1 MRLLVLIG
9 MSIFLAG
16 CQTAYDVQ
24 DLGGGRYGVS
34 SLACPACGG
43 TAQSAKLAYEQAT
56 EFCAAKGQIVITES
70 QNNAMANAVGAGRT
84 DMIFACVDQVTEED
98 TSDCYSEAFAELS
111 TTHDE
116 FVLDKAVAMVV
127 PPEEGFPFVVLASED
142 KATEAEIAAL
152 KDVGGVWES
161 CSRDRWTN
169 VSPQYRKTYIATSN
183 EILASLAKLVAS
195 KTTYGEYAAE
205 VNASLASLDQQ
216 LGGIEREARA
226 KRAAEAKERMEAAS
240 RLNSQIQSSIDK
252 ATAPVGNP
260 VYNCT
265 TIGNTTT
272 CQ

>member
-1 MRLLVLIG
+1 MRLLLLIG
-9 MSIFLAG
+9 MGVFLSG
-16 CQTAYDVQ
+16 CQTASNVQ

-34 SLACPACGG
+34 SLPARHVEE
-43 TAQSAKLAYEQAT
+43 QLNRPKLAYEQAS

-111 TTHDE
+111 TKHDE

-169 VSPQYRKTYIATSN
+169 VSRRN
-183 EILASLAKLVAS
+183 
-195 KTTYGEYAAE
+195 
-205 VNASLASLDQQ
+205 
-216 LGGIEREARA
+216 IERLTLPH
-226 KRAAEAKERMEAAS
+226 RM
-240 RLNSQIQSSIDK
+240 RYWLHLPN
-252 ATAPVGNP
+252 
-260 VYNCT
+260 
-265 TIGNTTT
+265 
-272 CQ
+272 

>member
-1 MRLLVLIG
+1 MRLLILIG
-9 MSIFLAG
+9 LSMFLAG
-16 CQTAYDVQ
+16 CQTAFDVQ

-43 TAQSAKLAYEQAT
+43 ASQSAKLAYEQAA

-84 DMIFACVDQVTEED
+84 DMIFACVDQITEED
-98 TSDCYSEAFAELS
+98 TSDCYSEAFANLS

-142 KATEAEIAAL
+142 KATEPEISAL

-161 CSRDRWTN
+161 CSRDLWTN
-169 VSPQYRKTYIATSN
+169 VSPQYRKIYIAASN
-183 EILASLAKLVAS
+183 EILASLAKLVAT

-205 VNASLASLDQQ
+205 VNASLAILDQQ
-216 LGGIEREARA
+216 LGGIERDARA
-226 KRAAEAKERMEAAS
+226 KRAAEAKEQMEAGA
-240 RLNSQIQSSIDK
+240 RLNSQIQSLVDK
-252 ATAPVGNP
+252 ATAPVGKP

-265 TIGNTTT
+265 TIGNSTT